1 MSDPKEWKSN
11 NHGLT
16 EQRLDERY
24 AHLAP
29 ETREH
34 MKRKHRSLFDWVRE
48 DFDPWSELTRERD
61 GYREDQ
67 EREQRERDDW

>member
-1 MSDPKEWKSN
+1 VSDPKK
-11 NHGLT
+11 
-16 EQRLDERY
+16 
-24 AHLAP
+24 
-29 ETREH
+29 
-34 MKRKHRSLFDWVRE
+34 KRKDWVRE